1 MRELDIFPN
10 RLVFSKDVGDQV
22 ENQNLQI
29 QVYGR
34 RITKDQTFYEY
45 LIEFL
50 LLFIGEQ
57 NGKSGLDKIESY
69 DSRLHYKYKSN
80 IALKRFIF
88 LESSKKENR
97 FDIDE
102 DANKLLC
109 DELKKNM
116 ASYGIR
122 EDDVIVMLRELY
134 EGFTAFSGDRG
145 WFAKSLLPICKE
157 TIFPEAMGKVNVRRG
172 LNLYKGQFINIDV
185 DKKFEFNEHNFM
197 ARGGEVYFL
206 HILQGLKEI
215 RDLKGEEEE
224 QRLKNELNIKLEN
237 LINSFPQLSLIS
249 GWIQGSWENIL
260 EENLGQDYDQDES
273 KIKSSCKWISND
285 YRKRSIFTVQELN
298 NILSVDINEFEKFEI
313 LSLGIVMQ
321 ILRMMSEAA
330 SIVATDGAFN
340 HPIWMTHANSS
351 NDDKK
356 VKKISSDAYKDIEEF
371 MIIAVA
377 KMLENIEEIKKNKFR
392 KKKDLSQTSL
402 LNEAYNDSHKL
413 LRKLGKDIGL
423 IVPIKGDNMRF
434 ALNDNIVKFLV
445 LSHVEPD
452 KKITLDSFLRK
463 IYDSFGLVIGPKEYD
478 EHSREIG
485 KFVDTSFLQYNLE
498 EFQQLLRKNGFLRE
512 LSDATS
518 IVVNPY
524 GKIEVK

>member
-1 MRELDIFPN
+1 MRELEIFPDK
-10 RLVFSKDVGDQV
+10 LVFSKDDGDQV
-22 ENQNLQI
+22 QNQNLQI

-34 RITKDQTFYEY
+34 RITKDQTLYEY

-50 LLFIGEQ
+50 LLFIGEH
-57 NGKSGLDKIESY
+57 NGKSGLEKIENY
-69 DSRLHYKYKSN
+69 DSRLRYKYNSN

-97 FDIDE
+97 FKIDE
-102 DANKLLC
+102 DANELLC
-109 DELKKNM
+109 EELKKNIE
-116 ASYGIR
+116 AYGIK
-122 EDDVIVMLRELY
+122 EDDVITILRELY
-134 EGFTAFSGDRG
+134 GGFTAFSGDRG
-145 WFAKSLLPICKE
+145 WFAKALLPICKE
-157 TIFPEAMGKVNVRRG
+157 TIFPEAMGKSNIRSEID
-172 LNLYKGQFINIDV
+172 LFDGQFINIDV

-206 HILQGLKEI
+206 HVLQGLKEI
-215 RDLKGEEEE
+215 RDLKGKEEE
-224 QRLKNELNIKLEN
+224 QRLKNELNIKVEQ

-260 EENLGQDYDQDES
+260 ERNLGQDYKENVG
-273 KIKSSCKWISND
+273 KINSSCKWISCD
-285 YRKRSIFTVQELN
+285 YRKRSKFTVQELN

-313 LSLGIVMQ
+313 ISLGIVMQ
-321 ILRMMSEAA
+321 ILRMMTEAA
-330 SIVATDGAFN
+330 SIVATDRSFN
-340 HPIWMTHANSS
+340 HPIWMTHVNSS

-478 EHSREIG
+478 EHLRKIG
-485 KFVDTSFLQYNLE
+485 KSIDTSFLQYNLE